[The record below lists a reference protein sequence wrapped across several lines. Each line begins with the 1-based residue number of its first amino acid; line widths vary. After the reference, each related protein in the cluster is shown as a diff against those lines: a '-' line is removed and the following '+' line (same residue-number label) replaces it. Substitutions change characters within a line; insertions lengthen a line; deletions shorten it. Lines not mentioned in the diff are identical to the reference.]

1 MNLSN
6 VKSFLKR
13 DMKNFKWLSAVGMVA
28 VGLTLSGCGGSSSS
42 SSGSVRVA
50 NTTLTHPSLDLWVT
64 NAVTTATATAL
75 NTVSAYV
82 SAPSGAATLQ
92 LNDAGSSTGLTIS
105 TPTLT
110 GGAHYTILAYES
122 GATGGSVV
130 KMAPLPEDWV
140 IPTTAG
146 STQLRFLDFAPEAGN
161 LDVYVSSSAVAAGGT
176 PSGYVGTF
184 NASVAQA
191 IVLSE
196 GVGTYYVTVT
206 ASNNLLDVRML
217 NMPVAVTS
225 QQVATVSLTPASGG
239 SLLDGSLLIQQ
250 GAFTTFRN
258 TGTRVRLASA
268 VSGASTVNATV
279 TTAGVTSPLDGG
291 VAPQFGSYYV
301 VPASS
306 TLNVAVTGGVSIA
319 PLSGLVKGADMTLL
333 VFGAPGTATASLI
346 TDDNRPPTNP
356 ALVKMRLING
366 ITGNAN
372 NVVKLIAN
380 GVALATGV
388 APGTASVYGSTNIN
402 QYGNV
407 NLSLS
412 SSLDSN
418 LIPATAA
425 TALTLNPNTT
435 YTVFAVGDYSTGA
448 KAGLSL
454 MVQ

>member
-13 DMKNFKWLSAVGMVA
+13 DMKNFKWWSAVGVVA
-28 VGLTLSGCGGSSSS
+28 VGLTLSGCGGSSSNS
-42 SSGSVRVA
+42 SASVRLA
-50 NTTLTHPSLDLWVT
+50 NASLTHPSLDLWVT
-64 NAVTTATATAL
+64 NAVTSATAVAL
-75 NTVSAYV
+75 NTVSSYV

-92 LNDAGSSTGLTIS
+92 VNDHGSSTGLTIS
-105 TPTLT
+105 TPTLA
-110 GGAHYTILAYES
+110 GGGHYTLLAYES

-130 KMAPLPEDWV
+130 KMYPLPEDWT
-140 IPTTAG
+140 IPAQAGTT
-146 STQLRFLDFAPEAGN
+146 QVRILDFAPEAGN
-161 LDVYVSSSAVAAGGT
+161 LDVYVAASPVAAGGT
-176 PSGYVGTF
+176 PAGFVGSF

-206 ASNNLLDVRML
+206 ASNNLADVRML

-258 TGTRVRLASA
+258 TATRVRLASA
-268 VSGASTVNATV
+268 VSGTASNVVASV
-279 TTAGVTSPLDGG
+279 TTGGVTSTLDFG

-301 VPASS
+301 VPANSS
-306 TLNVAVTGGVSIA
+306 LNVTVNSVAIPA
-319 PLSGLVKGADMTLL
+319 PAGLATGADMTLL
-333 VFGAPGTATASLI
+333 VFGGPTTAAASLI

-366 ITGNAN
+366 ITGNTN
-372 NVVKLIAN
+372 NVVKLVAN

-388 APGTASVYGSTNIN
+388 SPGAASAYGSAGIN

-412 SSLDSN
+412 SSLDAN
-418 LIPATAA
+418 LIPP
-425 TALTLNPNTT
+425 TALTAFTLNPNTT
-435 YTVFAVGDYSTGA
+435 YTVFAVGDYSTGS
-448 KAGLSL
+448 KSGLTL
-454 MVQ
+454 IVQ

>member
-13 DMKNFKWLSAVGMVA
+13 DMKNFKWWSAVGMVA
-28 VGLTLSGCGGSSSS
+28 VGLTLAGCGGSSSNS
-42 SSGSVRVA
+42 SAAIRVA
-50 NTTLTHPSLDLWVT
+50 NATLTHPSLDLWVT
-64 NAVTTATATAL
+64 NAITTATATAL

-92 LNDAGSSTGLTIS
+92 LDDKGSSTGLAIS
-105 TPTLT
+105 TPTLA
-110 GGAHYTILAYES
+110 GGQHYTLLAYES

-130 KMAPLPEDWV
+130 KMYPLPEDWT
-140 IPTTAG
+140 IPAQAG
-146 STQLRFLDFAPEAGN
+146 NTQVRILDFAPEAGN
-161 LDVYVSSSAVAAGGT
+161 LDVYVSASPVAAGGT
-176 PSGYVGTF
+176 PAGYVGSF

-196 GVGTYYVTVT
+196 GSGTYYVTVT
-206 ASNNLLDVRML
+206 ASNNLADVRML

-268 VSGASTVNATV
+268 VPGAATVNATV

-291 VAPQFGSYYV
+291 VAPQFGSYTV
-301 VPASS
+301 IPSTS
-306 TLNVAVTGGVSIA
+306 TLNITVAGATIA
-319 PLSGLVKGADMTLL
+319 APTGLVKGADMTLL
-333 VFGAPGTATASLI
+333 VFGAPGSATASLI
-346 TDDNRPPTNP
+346 ADDNRPPTNP

-366 ITGNAN
+366 ITGNSS
-372 NVVKLIAN
+372 NVLKLIAN

-388 APGTASVYGSTNIN
+388 APGTASAYGSAGIN
-402 QYGNV
+402 SYGNV
-407 NLSLS
+407 SLSLS
-412 SSLDSN
+412 SSLNSN
-418 LIPATAA
+418 LIPP
-425 TALTLNPNTT
+425 TALTAFTLNPNTT
-435 YTVFAVGDYSTGA
+435 YTVFAVGDYSTASTG
-448 KAGLSL
+448 GLSL